1 MVVSVGAE
9 SSQRHVR
16 CPNFGTSNV
25 TLGTL
30 VLSGWTMVNFD
41 AAALLE
47 LVLATQVT
55 AGQRTLVTE
64 GTSASR
70 SAMKAKPTRFVGC
83 GGKTYLVSNW
93 QKQWPARQPGF
104 LRSVVS

>member
-1 MVVSVGAE
+1 
-9 SSQRHVR
+9 
-16 CPNFGTSNV
+16 V

-30 VLSGWTMVNFD
+30 VLSGWTMVNSD

-55 AGQRTLVTE
+55 AGQRTFVTE

-70 SAMKAKPTRFVGC
+70 SAMKAKPT
-83 GGKTYLVSNW
+83 
-93 QKQWPARQPGF
+93 
-104 LRSVVS
+104 